1 MKGAGWQGRGGRGKV
16 KEGHLQVEPL
26 QRGWQAGRQVAEL
39 VVGEAKGG
47 DSLRAVEGIGG
58 QAGVAQV
65 VVVEVHGPEGS
76 QAAATGLPP
85 GSPPLPLC
93 TPAQGCLQCV

>member
-1 MKGAGWQGRGGRGKV
+1 M

-26 QRGWQAGRQVAEL
+26 QRGWQAGRQVAEP

-76 QAAATGLPP
+76 QAAATPRLPTT
-85 GSPPLPLC
+85 PLC
-93 TPAQGCLQCV
+93 TPAQGCLQCA